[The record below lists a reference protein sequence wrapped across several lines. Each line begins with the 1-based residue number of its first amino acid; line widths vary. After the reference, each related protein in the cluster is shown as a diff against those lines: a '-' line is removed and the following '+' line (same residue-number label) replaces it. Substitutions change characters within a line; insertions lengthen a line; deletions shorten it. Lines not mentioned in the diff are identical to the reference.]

1 MLLNWPLRQ
10 APFKSSFKTH
20 HKPITFRGQPQ
31 AKEAPSRA
39 IPALGFGE
47 LVPPTGASTVT
58 IARLHTQLY
67 QKLIL
72 STKEYIAVAVDFTDN
87 RLRASPAK

>member
-1 MLLNWPLRQ
+1 M
-10 APFKSSFKTH
+10 
-20 HKPITFRGQPQ
+20 
-31 AKEAPSRA
+31 
-39 IPALGFGE
+39 GFGE
-47 LVPPTGASTVT
+47 LVPPTGASIVT
-58 IARLHTQLY
+58 ITRLHTQLY